1 MDVIS
6 KAELFRRI
14 GFGGDPAAAEG
25 VLEVAGL
32 SRPAKQSIHPDKLD
46 AAATALASAF
56 CWVCNRGDCHEEAV
70 RIAAG
75 RTVVPAADPS
85 QCQVCGGSVN
95 QRSIDEMVAA
105 CAARGWHRLLVV
117 GGSPNARDEIS
128 RILHGRLELRALDGT
143 IARTLKQ
150 ARADL
155 GWGDVVVVW
164 GSSQLDHKVS
174 NLYTGPQVVTLH
186 RSSIQELA
194 TEVVRA
200 ARRG

>member
-1 MDVIS
+1 
-6 KAELFRRI
+6 
-14 GFGGDPAAAEG
+14 
-25 VLEVAGL
+25 
-32 SRPAKQSIHPDKLD
+32 
-46 AAATALASAF
+46 
-56 CWVCNRGDCHEEAV
+56 V

-174 NLYTGPQVVTLH
+174 NLYTGPKVVTLH
-186 RSSIQELA
+186 RRSIQELA